1 MIKSPMTNLLPRLG
15 AVFLALLLVACET
28 TSTTGGGPQV
38 ATDDPLGLEAPVTL
52 PDLVEDEVVR
62 VALLLPFSSSS
73 ENIQNLADS
82 MLKAAQMVAFE
93 SGNESF
99 LLIPGDTLGTPVG
112 AEAAAREAIADGADI
127 ILGPLLSN
135 SVAAVGNVAKPEG
148 IPVIAFSTDRLVAGD
163 GIYLLSF
170 PPEPEIERVTSY
182 ALSQGYARFGLL
194 APITNY
200 GDRVSSAFNENI
212 FQGGGELVHSER
224 YIRNADDMRQPAKRL
239 AQYSAPGFIPQYV
252 TPRFGQAQPDPN
264 SAVSQ
269 PIVEEA
275 FRGVPTNGQGGL
287 SSGQYG
293 AGGYG
298 GGSDVPLEVYDPAYD
313 GFQAVLLPESGR
325 LLRALAPLLPYNDV
339 DVREIKLLGVSAWNN
354 PLLTG
359 EPALQG
365 GWFAAPDPEL
375 SRGFTRRYEA
385 AYGEAPAR
393 LASLAYDATLIT
405 ARLAEMES
413 DDKFS
418 PAMLTNPNGFLGADG
433 LFRLNEQGVVERG
446 LAILEINR
454 SGIRVIDPAPLTF
467 QQQRYGY

>member
-1 MIKSPMTNLLPRLG
+1 MTTSPTMNLLPRLG
-15 AVFLALLLVACET
+15 AMLLALLLVACET
-28 TSTTGGGPQV
+28 TSPTGSEPQI
-38 ATDDPLGLEAPVTL
+38 ATDDPMGLEAPVTL
-52 PDLVEDEVVR
+52 PDLVEDDVVR
-62 VALLLPFSSSS
+62 VALLLPFSSTS

-112 AEAAAREAIADGADI
+112 AQSAAREAIADGADV
-127 ILGPLLSN
+127 ILGPLLSD
-135 SVAAVGNVAKPEG
+135 SVAAVGAVARG
-148 IPVIAFSTDRLVAGD
+148 QDIPVIAFSTDRLVAGD
-163 GIYLLSF
+163 GVYLLSF

-200 GDRVSSAFNENI
+200 GDRVSSAFNEHV

-239 AQYSAPGFIPQYV
+239 AQYAAPGFIPQYV
-252 TPRFGQAQPDPN
+252 APRFGPTGIDPN
-264 SAVSQ
+264 AISR
-269 PIVEEA
+269 PIVEEQ
-275 FRGVPTNGQGGL
+275 FRGVPTDGRGGV
-287 SSGQYG
+287 STESYG
-293 AGGYG
+293 GGGYG
-298 GGSDVPLEVYDPAYD
+298 GGADVPLEVYDPAYD

-385 AYGEAPAR
+385 AYGETPAR

-405 ARLAEMES
+405 ARLAEM
-413 DDKFS
+413 DTDNKFS
-418 PAMLTNPNGFLGADG
+418 AFMLTNPNGFLGADG
-433 LFRLNEQGVVERG
+433 LFRLTEEGLVERG

-467 QQQRYGY
+467 QQRRLGY